1 MIGPKYALK
10 MLLIGDA
17 GVGKTDL
24 MCSVSDGVFIDGLR
38 SSLGSSFG
46 SQRLVMDPLCVQ
58 LQFWNLTDEPRFD
71 YLRREFY
78 LGGAGAIYVYN
89 VANRSS
95 FKHIG
100 KWVKEVHKILGPI
113 PAILVGN
120 RKEEG
125 KRRQVS
131 RMEGEALAKE
141 LGIFYIEISDK
152 TVSRFGEALQNLVW
166 SILKTRYKEF
176 ISDRA

>member
-1 MIGPKYALK
+1 MMAPKYALK

-38 SSLGSSFG
+38 SSVGSSFG

-58 LQFWNLTDEPRFD
+58 LQFWNLTAEPRFD

-78 LGGAGAIYVYN
+78 LGGAGAIYVFN
-89 VANRSS
+89 IADRTS
-95 FKHIG
+95 FRNISE
-100 KWVKEVHKILGPI
+100 WVKEVHRVLGPI

-125 KRRQVS
+125 KRRRVS
-131 RMEGEALAKE
+131 RREGEALAKE
-141 LGIFYIEISDK
+141 LGIFYVEISAR
-152 TVSRFGEALQNLVW
+152 TVSRFGDALQNLVW
-166 SILKTRYKEF
+166 SILKNRFKGW